1 MSLISLHPSTMLHH
15 LNSSC
20 LQLRTFRKF
29 KKKKRIMSKA
39 RHVVR
44 TKTESRRTSCDN
56 VTVRTAFFRWHT
68 TNHSQRGPGHRA
80 PQRQLA
86 ATPTDS
92 WAHSVPAVL
101 SARADNLREL
111 CFEMQTRCPTAS
123 PGEGRRV
130 CAGTQCSD
138 TDTAMLV
145 FPYFSSLIKKNSK
158 NSKKTCDERKLGI
171 MALDFFFFCRNT
183 HRTGTGWS
191 ST

>member
-1 MSLISLHPSTMLHH
+1 M
-15 LNSSC
+15 
-20 LQLRTFRKF
+20 
-29 KKKKRIMSKA
+29 
-39 RHVVR
+39 R

-145 FPYFSSLIKKNSK
+145 FPYFSSLIKKKFKKFKKK
-158 NSKKTCDERKLGI
+158 NLWRKEIRNYGSW
-171 MALDFFFFCRNT
+171 FFFFFLRISL
-183 HRTGTGWS
+183 RFFAGTPTEQADLPH
-191 ST
+191 STLFTAELKKNRKT